1 MCKYFLYSYRVDP
14 VLSDERITSYGL
26 LLEAAAATRSALDCA
41 GAKWGGMP
49 PSYEI
54 LMRLARSE
62 GQRLRMTDLA
72 AQCGLTPSGV
82 SRAVDRLADQDLV
95 RRANCPD
102 DARGA
107 FAEITPKGN
116 KIIVAALK
124 RHVDDLQQVFT
135 DVLTPTQRDQLE
147 DICRTLRDHNNP
159 GYTAGVTASSAA
171 STRPSK

>member
-1 MCKYFLYSYRVDP
+1 MRKYFLYNQFVDP
-14 VLSDERITSYGL
+14 VLSDERITAFGL
-26 LLEAAAATRSALDCA
+26 LLEATNATRNALECA

-82 SRAVDRLADQDLV
+82 SRAVDRLTEEGLV
-95 RRANCPD
+95 TRASCPE

-116 KIIVAALK
+116 KVIVAALK
-124 RHVDDLQQVFT
+124 KHVEDLQRIFV
-135 DVLTPTQRDQLE
+135 DVLSPPQLAQLDE
-147 DICRTLRDHNNP
+147 ICRTLRDRHNP
-159 GYTAGVTASSAA
+159 GATAGVS
-171 STRPSK
+171 